1 MWELRHCEIWY
12 ILNVYKARASSVIE
26 LTISFQKFASRPT
39 CVYLDYFMTNPSTT
53 RGTYLK
59 SGQSHMWTNHPKDIS
74 TRNDSREL
82 NSHCIL
88 QDCTCM
94 HACNCT
100 HFTLHICIFFL
111 AKDHPLFFYSEKITM
126 TKKIQK
132 NKEKPQQHRVEP
144 IFVLEAKRE
153 KKKKTL
159 QRSLLT
165 LFTHQRF
172 GGQSI

>member
-1 MWELRHCEIWY
+1 MLVIAL
-12 ILNVYKARASSVIE
+12 IL
-26 LTISFQKFASRPT
+26 
-39 CVYLDYFMTNPSTT
+39 
-53 RGTYLK
+53 
-59 SGQSHMWTNHPKDIS
+59 H
-74 TRNDSREL
+74 
-82 NSHCIL
+82 
-88 QDCTCM
+88 
-94 HACNCT
+94 
-100 HFTLHICIFFL
+100 LHICIFFL

-144 IFVLEAKRE
+144 IFVLEAKR
-153 KKKKTL
+153 KKKTL